1 MNTLELRA
9 TAQAMVATGK
19 GILAAD
25 ESFGT
30 IEKRFKSINLPSTE
44 EHRRAYRDMLFTTP
58 GIGEFISGVIMFDE
72 TIRHKTAD
80 GTSFVKLLDTKGVI
94 PGIR

>member
-1 MNTLELRA
+1 MAQHDLA
-9 TAQAMVATGK
+9 KVAQAMVATGK

-30 IEKRFKSINLPSTE
+30 IEKRFKSINITSTE
-44 EHRRAYRDMLFTTP
+44 EHRRAYREMLFTTP
-58 GIGEFISGVIMFDE
+58 DVADYISGVIMFDE